1 MRGFGSFIA
10 VVTLIVTVLA
20 LGRDYYEIT
29 YEPDDGIHADF
40 GKQPDD
46 DEHSRVEPAPQP
58 KLGVVKP
65 RRTRDAVPKETE
77 TEEPEIIP
85 SPSETTAEPSEPPT
99 SPPPTETPTPT
110 ITETTWEPGGGP
122 ATPAP

>member
-29 YEPDDGIHADF
+29 YEPDGGGIHADF

-46 DEHSRVEPAPQP
+46 HERSQVEQVPRLPRPKPAT
-58 KLGVVKP
+58 VKHRP
-65 RRTRDAVPKETE
+65 TPEAVPQETE
-77 TEEPEIIP
+77 TEEPQITP
-85 SPSETTAEPSEPPT
+85 APSETTAPPSDPPSE
-99 SPPPTETPTPT
+99 SPAPSFTDPS
-110 ITETTWEPGGGP
+110 WEPGGET
-122 ATPAP
+122 AAPAP